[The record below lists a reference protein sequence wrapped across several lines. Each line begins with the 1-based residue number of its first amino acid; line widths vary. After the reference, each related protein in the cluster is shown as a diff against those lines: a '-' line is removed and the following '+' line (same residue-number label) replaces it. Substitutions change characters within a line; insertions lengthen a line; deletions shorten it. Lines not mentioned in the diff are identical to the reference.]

1 MKAQE
6 VMGTV
11 NENGQLSLDKPLAV
25 EKRSRV
31 RVIVFFV
38 EEEIDEDDE
47 SKEAVLESL
56 RKSLGEA
63 KAGKTRLIS
72 QLWDGIDVPYTSC
85 SRNLQQCIS
94 T

>member
-11 NENGQLSLDKPLAV
+11 DKNGQLSLDKPLAV
-25 EKRSRV
+25 QKQSRV
-31 RVIVFFV
+31 RVIVLFD
-38 EEEIDEDDE
+38 EEQMDEDDE

-63 KAGKTRLIS
+63 KTGKTRPIS
-72 QLWDGIDVPYTSC
+72 ELWDGIDVE
-85 SRNLQQCIS
+85 
-94 T
+94 

>member
-11 NENGQLSLDKPLAV
+11 DKNGQLSLDKPLAV
-25 EKRSRV
+25 EKQSHV
-31 RVIVFFV
+31 RVIVLFV

-56 RKSLGEA
+56 RTSLAEA
-63 KAGKTRLIS
+63 KAGKTRPIS
-72 QLWDGIDVPYTSC
+72 QLWDGID
-85 SRNLQQCIS
+85 IE
-94 T
+94 